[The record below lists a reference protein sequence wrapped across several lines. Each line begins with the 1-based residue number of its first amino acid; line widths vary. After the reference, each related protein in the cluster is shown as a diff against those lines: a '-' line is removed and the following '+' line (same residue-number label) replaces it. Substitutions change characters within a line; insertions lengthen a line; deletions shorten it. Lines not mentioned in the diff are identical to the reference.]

1 MSKYVVHLL
10 QPLDMPA
17 RTVAF
22 HAAPHLRV
30 EADRLEQVL
39 ARGPGVVTQPTSRTE
54 AQRVADI
61 LAAAG
66 APAQVRPAAPNVDV
80 FPAPPGVAS
89 GVGSSA
95 GASDFSNLPN
105 RREPTRR
112 LSLRGKLLLLTLLPV
127 LLLSGATLYVGF
139 GAVRE
144 LSTTLSAS
152 WADALALT
160 LASDI
165 SATVAQN
172 GLAVGETFDEDVAR
186 YVTERLRL
194 NQAGLRDV
202 VGVAV
207 TDAAGRPLV
216 LSWSPERPN
225 PPPDVLRAVATATLR
240 ASDFGENAA
249 AFSATLNARTRRFG
263 DGFVTGPGSG
273 SDGSAGNLNGVLLV
287 GAPLLSDVGTVQ
299 VALDADASSLTAGFA
314 RPLLLVV
321 LGVLLL
327 ATLSVI
333 LFASRLTRRLRVLT
347 TAANHLSLGEL
358 DEPVALRGNDEMRD
372 LAEALEHMRVALRAA
387 VSQMRRR
394 EGRGR

>member
-10 QPLDMPA
+10 QPLSAPA
-17 RTVAF
+17 RTVAV

-30 EADRLEQVL
+30 EAERLEQVL

-66 APAQVRPAAPNVDV
+66 APAQVRPASSNSELSPTPDLR
-80 FPAPPGVAS
+80 G
-89 GVGSSA
+89 GMGSSA
-95 GASDFSNLPN
+95 GASNVSNIP
-105 RREPTRR
+105 RRRGSTRR

-139 GAVRE
+139 RAVRE

-165 SATVAQN
+165 SATIAQN
-172 GLAVGETFDEDVAR
+172 GLAVGGTLDEDVSR

-194 NQAGLRDV
+194 NEAGLRGV

-216 LSWSPERPN
+216 LIWSPERAN
-225 PPPDVLRAVATATLR
+225 PPPDALREVATATLR

-249 AFSATLNARTRRFG
+249 AFSATLNARTRRF
-263 DGFVTGPGSG
+263 DEG
-273 SDGSAGNLNGVLLV
+273 SDGALNGVLLV
-287 GAPLLSDVGTVQ
+287 GAPLPNDVGTVQ
-299 VALDADASSLTAGFA
+299 VALDADAPSLTAGFT

-321 LGVLLL
+321 LGVLIL
-327 ATLSVI
+327 ATLLVV

>member
-66 APAQVRPAAPNVDV
+66 APAQVRPASSNPELS
-80 FPAPPGVAS
+80 PTPS
-89 GVGSSA
+89 GSSA

-172 GLAVGETFDEDVAR
+172 GLAVGRITRRGRGPLRHGALAPQPGRAARRGGRCRHGRRRAASGAELVAR
-186 YVTERLRL
+186 APQPAIRTCS
-194 NQAGLRDV
+194 
-202 VGVAV
+202 
-207 TDAAGRPLV
+207 GR
-216 LSWSPERPN
+216 
-225 PPPDVLRAVATATLR
+225 
-240 ASDFGENAA
+240 
-249 AFSATLNARTRRFG
+249 
-263 DGFVTGPGSG
+263 
-273 SDGSAGNLNGVLLV
+273 
-287 GAPLLSDVGTVQ
+287 
-299 VALDADASSLTAGFA
+299 
-314 RPLLLVV
+314 
-321 LGVLLL
+321 
-327 ATLSVI
+327 
-333 LFASRLTRRLRVLT
+333 
-347 TAANHLSLGEL
+347 
-358 DEPVALRGNDEMRD
+358 
-372 LAEALEHMRVALRAA
+372 
-387 VSQMRRR
+387 
-394 EGRGR
+394 

>member
-10 QPLDMPA
+10 QPLDVPA
-17 RTVAF
+17 RAVAV
-22 HAAPHLRV
+22 HAAPHLSV

-66 APAQVRPAAPNVDV
+66 APAQVRPAAPNLDA
-80 FPAPPGVAS
+80 FPAPPGVVSRA
-89 GVGSSA
+89 GSSA
-95 GASDFSNLPN
+95 GTTGVSTPK
-105 RREPTRR
+105 RRGPARR

-127 LLLSGATLYVGF
+127 LLLAGATLYLGF

-144 LSTTLSAS
+144 LSRTLSAS

-160 LASDI
+160 LASDV
-165 SATVAQN
+165 SAAIAQN
-172 GLAVGETFDEDVAR
+172 GLAVGSTLDEEVSR

-194 NQAGLRDV
+194 NEAGLRGV

-216 LSWSPERPN
+216 LSWSPERPA
-225 PPPDVLRAVATATLR
+225 PPPAVLQEVATATLI

-249 AFSATLNARTRRFG
+249 AFSATLNARTRRFSR
-263 DGFVTGPGSG
+263 GFAAG
-273 SDGSAGNLNGVLLV
+273 SDGSFSSRSNRSLNNMVLV

-299 VALDADASSLTAGFA
+299 VALDADAPFLSARFT

-321 LGVLLL
+321 LTVLVL
-327 ATLSVI
+327 ATLLVL
-333 LFASRLTRRLRVLT
+333 LFASRFIERLRVLT

>member
-10 QPLDMPA
+10 QPLSAPA
-17 RTVAF
+17 RTVAV
-22 HAAPHLRV
+22 HAAPHLSV

-66 APAQVRPAAPNVDV
+66 APAQVRPATPNVDA
-80 FPAPPGVAS
+80 FPAPPGGAS
-89 GVGSSA
+89 GGGSSA
-95 GASDFSNLPN
+95 GAFSNMPK
-105 RREPTRR
+105 RRGSTRR

-165 SATVAQN
+165 SATIAQN
-172 GLAVGETFDEDVAR
+172 GLAVGGTLDEDVTR
-186 YVTERLRL
+186 YVTGRLRL
-194 NQAGLRDV
+194 NEAGLRGV

-216 LSWSPERPN
+216 LTWSPERPD
-225 PPPDVLRAVATATLR
+225 PPPDVLREVATATLR

-249 AFSATLNARTRRFG
+249 AFSATLNARTRHFANG
-263 DGFVTGPGSG
+263 AEGGSEG
-273 SDGSAGNLNGVLLV
+273 ASAGNLNGVLLV

-299 VALDADASSLTAGFA
+299 VALNADAPFLTARFA

-321 LGVLLL
+321 LGVLIL

>member
-10 QPLDMPA
+10 QPLSAPA
-17 RTVAF
+17 RTVAV
-22 HAAPHLRV
+22 HAAPHLSV

-39 ARGPGVVTQPTSRTE
+39 ARGPGVVTQPTSRME

-66 APAQVRPAAPNVDV
+66 APAQVRPATPNVDA
-80 FPAPPGVAS
+80 FPAPPGVAP
-89 GVGSSA
+89 GGGSSA
-95 GASDFSNLPN
+95 AAFSNVPK
-105 RREPTRR
+105 RRGSTRR

-165 SATVAQN
+165 SATIAQN
-172 GLAVGETFDEDVAR
+172 GLAVGGVLDEDVAR

-194 NQAGLRDV
+194 NEAGLRGV

-216 LSWSPERPN
+216 LTWSPERSN
-225 PPPDVLRAVATATLR
+225 PPPDVLREVATATLR

-249 AFSATLNARTRRFG
+249 AFSATLDARTRRF
-263 DGFVTGPGSG
+263 DNG
-273 SDGSAGNLNGVLLV
+273 SDGGSAGSLDGVLLV

-299 VALDADASSLTAGFA
+299 VALNADAPLLTARFA

-321 LGVLLL
+321 LGVLIL
-327 ATLSVI
+327 ATLLVV